1 MVRTLA
7 HDRRQ
12 GFLST
17 DLMVGMAILGLALL
31 PLSLTILPQQQ
42 VARTH
47 YERAVLFELMDGEL
61 EVLQA
66 GAWREFSAGTHL
78 YQVKGKAVASLPDG
92 TFLLKVGHD
101 RLRLEWH
108 PAPSQKRKRAVVAR
122 EVDLP

>member
-1 MVRTLA
+1 MVTSS
-7 HDRRQ
+7 HDLRQ
-12 GFLST
+12 AFLST
-17 DLMVGMAILGLALL
+17 DLMVAMAILGLALL

-47 YERAVLFELMDGEL
+47 YERAVLYELMDGEL

-66 GAWREFSAGTHL
+66 GAWREFSAGTHP
-78 YQVKGKAVASLPDG
+78 YQVKGSSVASLPEG
-92 TFLLKVGHD
+92 AFLLKVAQD

-108 PAPSQKRKRAVVAR
+108 PASTANRKRAVVAR